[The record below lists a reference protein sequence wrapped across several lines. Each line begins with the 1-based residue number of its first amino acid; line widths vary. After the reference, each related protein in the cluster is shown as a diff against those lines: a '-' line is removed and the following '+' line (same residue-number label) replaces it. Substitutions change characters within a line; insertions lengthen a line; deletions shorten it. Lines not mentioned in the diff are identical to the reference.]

1 MDHSLPAACL
11 IALFCSPTLA
21 SEPLFYANTCVEQ
34 ESGDVAGY
42 VVIIQGGAA
51 QPSISLSWS
60 EGSLKGPAAATV
72 TDYDPTS
79 GRLAFLVHIEDG
91 DFRFI
96 GKIKT
101 DQLEGTISSPF
112 EDGSQRLQ
120 LKVRPRQN
128 AYEPTA
134 ECR

>member
-1 MDHSLPAACL
+1 
-11 IALFCSPTLA
+11 
-21 SEPLFYANTCVEQ
+21 
-34 ESGDVAGY
+34 
-42 VVIIQGGAA
+42 
-51 QPSISLSWS
+51 
-60 EGSLKGPAAATV
+60 V

-91 DFRFI
+91 DFHFI
-96 GKIKT
+96 GKVKL

-120 LKVRPRQN
+120 LKVRSRQN

-134 ECR
+134 ECL